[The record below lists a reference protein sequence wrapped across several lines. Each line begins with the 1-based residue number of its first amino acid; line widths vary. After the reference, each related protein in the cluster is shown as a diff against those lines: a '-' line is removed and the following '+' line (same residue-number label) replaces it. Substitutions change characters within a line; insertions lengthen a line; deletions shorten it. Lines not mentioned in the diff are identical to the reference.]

1 MAYITFCSYNNAL
14 SLAGIAIIMNKIFI
28 IGLPRTGTTSV
39 CAAMLELGFHVAHT
53 AYTERSFS
61 EAQVI
66 ADTPIFC
73 DYQHLDNAYP
83 NAKFIYLARSMNK
96 WLPSIQQL
104 LARMH
109 PNLIRGDGGFN
120 PIIKRCYQDIF
131 SPYSL
136 TNINNLEFLAQCYQ
150 RHKAQVRKYFQDR
163 ENDLLSIDI
172 SNNQSYAELL
182 KFLNLNKSSVTNSGF
197 EKLNVGGK
205 VTAWKDIKSTLKVDS
220 TNKGRVT
227 KLPYFISNH

>member
-1 MAYITFCSYNNAL
+1 MMT
-14 SLAGIAIIMNKIFI
+14 KVFI

-39 CAAMLELGFHVAHT
+39 CAAMLELGFRVAHT
-53 AYTERSFS
+53 AYTDRSFV

-73 DYQHLDNAYP
+73 DYQLLDKAYP
-83 NAKFIYLARSMNK
+83 DAKFIYLTRTMDK

-109 PNLIRGDGGFN
+109 SNLIRDDGGFN
-120 PIIKRCYQDIF
+120 PIIKRCYQEIF
-131 SPYSL
+131 APYNL
-136 TNINNLEFLAQCYQ
+136 ENIHNIEFLAQCYQ
-150 RHKAQVRKYFQDR
+150 QHERQVRAYFQDR

-172 SNNQSYAELL
+172 SDSHSYTELL
-182 KFLNLNKSSVTNSGF
+182 CFLGKDKETKGLNFK
-197 EKLNVGGK
+197 KLNVGGK
-205 VTAWKDIKSTLKVDS
+205 VTAWKDIKNKLKVDS

-227 KLPYFISNH
+227 KLPYL

>member
-1 MAYITFCSYNNAL
+1 MASAE
-14 SLAGIAIIMNKIFI
+14 KIFV

-39 CAAMLELGFHVAHT
+39 CAAMLTLGFRVAHT
-53 AYTERSFS
+53 AYTDRAFD

-66 ADTPIFC
+66 ADTPAFY
-73 DYQHLDNAYP
+73 DYQQLDQSYP
-83 NAKFIYLARSMNK
+83 NAKFIYLERELEK

-109 PNLIRGDGGFN
+109 VNLIRDDGGFN
-120 PIIKRCYQDIF
+120 PIIKRCYQAVF
-131 SPYSL
+131 APYSL
-136 TNINNLEFLAQCYQ
+136 ENINNTEFLAQCYQ
-150 RHKAQVRKYFQDR
+150 QHKSQIQQYFQTR
-163 ENDLLSIDI
+163 EADFLAIDI
-172 SNNQSYAELL
+172 SDKQSYSQLI
-182 KFLNLNKSSVTNSGF
+182 KFLDIEESTLTTSNF

-227 KLPYFISNH
+227 RLPYLAAE